1 MMAFNEGR
9 TVSSANRGSW
19 SSALHH
25 PHTKDQTLSS
35 TTRKALDARL
45 LLKPCKLAYRVLEK
59 GRRSFVHT
67 PECDERAPR
76 LGRENHQDVQYWR
89 YIDCRGGVR
98 AELLRSPG
106 PRRAGEGT
114 RGLRGCC
121 RSGTPLIRRTRSAHS
136 RRGRRRRQNR
146 GPAPVER
153 KTRRKGSGKRDD

>member
-1 MMAFNEGR
+1 MSPPVTSIPSNDGFRRGANGVER
-9 TVSSANRGSW
+9 ESRLVSG
-19 SSALHH
+19 ALHH
-25 PHTKDQTLSS
+25 RYPKDQTLPS

-45 LLKPCKLAYRVLEK
+45 LLKSCKLAYRVLEK

-106 PRRAGEGT
+106 PR
-114 RGLRGCC
+114 
-121 RSGTPLIRRTRSAHS
+121 
-136 RRGRRRRQNR
+136 
-146 GPAPVER
+146 
-153 KTRRKGSGKRDD
+153 